1 MELILKKDYNGMT
14 ISLPISD
21 DATVYDVVF
30 AAFTIIEAAG
40 YNRDVILDSVEKIDF

>member
-21 DATVYDVVF
+21 DATVYDVVL

-40 YNRDVILDSVEKIDF
+40 YNRDAILTAAEKVDF

>member
-21 DATVYDVVF
+21 DATVNDVVL

-40 YNRDVILDSVEKIDF
+40 YDRDVILTAVENVDF